1 MKCFVLFLCLGAS
14 VLNASENYPM
24 SDHFDG
30 KIFYN
35 QDKSIVPKGFKDL
48 MKWWFFT
55 ERTKWPKEEVEV
67 FPIVPLPKIDQGIK
81 VTYIGHEN
89 FLIQTE
95 GLNLLTDPVYSERTS
110 PVGFA
115 GPKRAHL
122 PGIRFEDLPQIDV
135 VYVSH
140 NHYDHMDS
148 DTIKRLSKKFSPLF
162 ITPPG
167 NKENLQ
173 RFGAHNI
180 IELDW
185 WQTHQLKENLILT
198 MTPAQHWSGRSP
210 FDRRKALWGSF
221 FLKANNR
228 SIYFAGDTG
237 YGPHFTEIQKRQG
250 DIDLALLPIGAYEPR
265 WFMKDIHMNPED
277 AVLAHLDLK
286 AKQSLGMHFGMF
298 QLTNEGI
305 DTPLQDLDLAVIK
318 HKVDNFKTLKPG
330 QSLDLLN

>member
-1 MKCFVLFLCLGAS
+1 M
-14 VLNASENYPM
+14 LNASENYPM

-30 KIFYN
+30 KFFYN
-35 QDKSIVPKGFKDL
+35 QDKTIMPKGFKDL
-48 MKWWFFT
+48 MKWWFLT
-55 ERTKWPKEEVEV
+55 SGTKWPNDMEEVLPV
-67 FPIVPLPKIDQGIK
+67 VPLPKIEQGIK
-81 VTYIGHEN
+81 VTFIGHEN

-122 PGIRFEDLPQIDV
+122 PGIRFEDLPHIDV
-135 VYVSH
+135 VYISH

-148 DTIKRLSKKFSPLF
+148 DTIKRLVEKFSPLF
-162 ITPPG
+162 ITPLG

-173 RFGAHNI
+173 SFGAKNI

-185 WQTHQLKENLILT
+185 WQANELKNNLVLT

-237 YGPHFTEIQKRQG
+237 YGPHFAEIQKRMG
-250 DIDLALLPIGAYEPR
+250 DVDLALLPIGAYEPR

-305 DTPLQDLDLAVIK
+305 DTPLQDLDLAVLK

-330 QSLDLLN
+330 QNLEIQATE